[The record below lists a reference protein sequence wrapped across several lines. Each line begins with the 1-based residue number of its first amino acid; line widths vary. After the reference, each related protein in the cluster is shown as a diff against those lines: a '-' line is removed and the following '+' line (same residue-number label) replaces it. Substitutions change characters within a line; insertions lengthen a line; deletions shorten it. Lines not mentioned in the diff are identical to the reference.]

1 MCPCSWPP
9 SAPTLAKATSY
20 SSPRERIDPRIVRY
34 ARPQRR
40 PSCLSTDLPHGT
52 AASFGW
58 MRATVAG
65 DATAAT
71 GDLTAND
78 DDDDADAD
86 AAAGA
91 ADVPHYSL
99 RQPRRTL
106 PASS

>member
-1 MCPCSWPP
+1 
-9 SAPTLAKATSY
+9 
-20 SSPRERIDPRIVRY
+20 
-34 ARPQRR
+34 
-40 PSCLSTDLPHGT
+40 
-52 AASFGW
+52 

-86 AAAGA
+86 AGAGAAAA